1 MKKIQILDFFPKKI
15 SKKQATDSGMAV
27 VLILLLIGLFSQ
39 NILYLKLAI
48 PFLLINMIFPMFFY
62 PFAIV
67 WLGFSHLLGTVVSKI
82 ILTVVFI
89 VLVLPVGLFRRLLG
103 KDSLQLAKF
112 KKGDGSVMLTR
123 NKVFEL
129 KDIEKPF

>member
-1 MKKIQILDFFPKKI
+1 MRKLKILDFFPTKI

-39 NILYLKLAI
+39 NILYFKLAI
-48 PFLLINMIFPMFFY
+48 PFLVIDMIFPMFFY
-62 PFAIV
+62 LFAIV

-89 VLVLPVGLFRRLLG
+89 ILVLPVGIFRRLLG

-112 KKGDGSVMLTR
+112 NKGEGSVMLTR
-123 NKVFEL
+123 NKTFDL
-129 KDIEKPF
+129 KDIEKPY

>member
-1 MKKIQILDFFPKKI
+1 MDFFPTKI

-39 NILYLKLAI
+39 NILYFKLAI
-48 PFLLINMIFPMFFY
+48 PFLVIDMIFPMFFY
-62 PFAIV
+62 LFAIV

-89 VLVLPVGLFRRLLG
+89 ILVLPVGIFRRLLG

-112 KKGDGSVMLTR
+112 NKGEGSVMLTR
-123 NKVFEL
+123 NKTFDL
-129 KDIEKPF
+129 KDIEKPY